1 MQIALLSD
9 IHGCPI
15 ALEAVLKDIAAQGGA
30 DQYWVLGD
38 LVDRGYDPAGV
49 LQMVRGLPNVV
60 CTFGNTDGY
69 VLNRYRPFP
78 SFEDAAADP
87 SLWPRVVQVEQG
99 ISWTQGCL
107 ARGDHL
113 EWLAALP
120 LEARLTLPDGTRLLG
135 VHASPLEKEVGLGIR
150 PYMTDAQISDYLGSD
165 CGADLV
171 VVGHTHAA
179 LERRIGG
186 VHVVNLGRVGMP
198 AKDDLRA
205 SYGLL
210 RATPEGYRL
219 ELRYVPYDTEAV
231 IAALRRSNNPI
242 REFIIGFYQGLY
254 AHIWERQPGH

>member
-15 ALEAVLKDIAAQGGA
+15 ALEAVLADIRAQGGA

-38 LVDRGYDPAGV
+38 LVDRGYDPAGA
-49 LQMVRGLPNVV
+49 LQLVRSLPNLV

-78 SFEDAAADP
+78 SFEDAEADP
-87 SLWPRVVQVEQG
+87 SLWPRVVQIEQG
-99 ISWTQGCL
+99 IAWTQGCL
-107 ARGDHL
+107 AYGDYL
-113 EWLAALP
+113 AWLDALP
-120 LEARLTLPDGTRLLG
+120 QEARLTLPDGTRLLG

-150 PYMTDAQISDYLGSD
+150 PYMTDADIRDYLGPD
-165 CGADLV
+165 CRADLV

-179 LERRIGG
+179 LERQVEG
-186 VHVVNLGRVGMP
+186 VQVVNLGRIGMP
-198 AKDDLRA
+198 TKDDLRA

-210 RATPEGYRL
+210 RASTEGYRL

-231 IAALRRSNNPI
+231 IAALRRSSNPI
-242 REFIIGFYQGLY
+242 QDFIIDFYAGRLM
-254 AHIWERQPGH
+254 HIWERWPGH